1 MEIKSVILLLDSLP
15 AGLKANIAAVL
26 GMSLAHYYPE
36 LVGGPATT
44 ACGRELPGITTI
56 PVPILSADETVLS
69 EIYLTASDLDLV
81 VPFGTAALTTKTYD
95 DYCTR
100 LGALTDDDQGV
111 KGLLLYGPKKSVDK
125 LVGQLPLLR

>member
-26 GMSLAHYYPE
+26 GMSLGHYYPE

-81 VPFGTAALTTKTYD
+81 VPSA
-95 DYCTR
+95 R
-100 LGALTDDDQGV
+100 LRCSR
-111 KGLLLYGPKKSVDK
+111 GLPPEKWSSLK
-125 LVGQLPLLR
+125 